1 MHAPIKYAEKA
12 LSVAANG
19 LHGLHARQ
27 AGVGHD
33 LLGKQRDRSLLRK
46 DLAED
51 RHLNERGFFTR
62 LPHPEVGVQTHTGI
76 PWRLSNGP
84 NGVRKPAP
92 VLGEDTDAVMR
103 EILNYSDEEIPKLEL
118 P

>member
-1 MHAPIKYAEKA
+1 MPRGKWDVTRMLQAVG
-12 LSVAANG
+12 VAAFPSMN
-19 LHGLHARQ
+19 
-27 AGVGHD
+27 
-33 LLGKQRDRSLLRK
+33 SK

-51 RHLNERGFFTR
+51 PHLNERGFFTR

-92 VLGEDTDAVMR
+92 LLGEDTDAVMR
-103 EILNYSDEEIPKLEL
+103 DILHRTDEEIVALKEQKVLY
-118 P
+118 